1 MTDDFSA
8 SFAHLRRKALH
19 LPTQSFA
26 CAPAKLCI
34 RLRKAL
40 HVLSQ
45 SFACAYAKHCMRQ
58 RKALH
63 PLPQTF
69 AYLIIYISR
78 LNQWSLTVGSACKW
92 YLHPYMLRC
101 VYFHPAYFLAVFFL
115 AVAAVFGLAA
125 VFASGFVSVSAFVAA
140 GFSIPLSSTVKMSVE
155 YGLI

>member
-1 MTDDFSA
+1 MSRNDTYIQNMTDDFSA

-19 LPTQSFA
+19 PSTQSFA
-26 CAPAKLCI
+26 CAPAKLCMC
-34 RLRKAL
+34 LRKA
-40 HVLSQ
+40 
-45 SFACAYAKHCMRQ
+45 F
-58 RKALH
+58 H

-69 AYLIIYISR
+69 AYLIIYIYISR

-125 VFASGFVSVSAFVAA
+125 VFASGFVSVSAFVSA

>member
-1 MTDDFSA
+1 MISVPVLPISDA
-8 SFAHLRRKALH
+8 KLCICPRKALQ
-19 LPTQSFA
+19 PSTQSFA

-34 RLRKAL
+34 CL
-40 HVLSQ
+40 
-45 SFACAYAKHCMRQ
+45 

-125 VFASGFVSVSAFVAA
+125 VFASGFVSVSAFVSA

-155 YGLI
+155 

>member
-1 MTDDFSA
+1 MSRNDTYIQNMTDDFSA

-26 CAPAKLCI
+26 TVHAKLCMCS
-34 RLRKAL
+34 RKAL
-40 HVLSQ
+40 HVPTQ
-45 SFACAYAKHCMRQ
+45 SFASAPTNVCLSNH
-58 RKALH
+58 
-63 PLPQTF
+63 
-69 AYLIIYISR
+69 IYISR

>member
-1 MTDDFSA
+1 MSRNDTYIQNMTDDFSA
-8 SFAHLRRKALH
+8 SFAHLRRKALQ
-19 LPTQSFA
+19 PSTQSFA
-26 CAPAKLCI
+26 CALAKLCMC
-34 RLRKAL
+34 LRKAL
-40 HVLSQ
+40 QLLDEPSCLSN
-45 SFACAYAKHCMRQ
+45 H
-58 RKALH
+58 
-63 PLPQTF
+63 
-69 AYLIIYISR
+69 IYISR

-125 VFASGFVSVSAFVAA
+125 VFASGFVSVSAFASA

>member
-1 MTDDFSA
+1 MSRNDTYIQNMTDDFSA

-19 LPTQSFA
+19 PSTQSFA
-26 CAPAKLCI
+26 CAPAKLCMC
-34 RLRKAL
+34 LRKA
-40 HVLSQ
+40 
-45 SFACAYAKHCMRQ
+45 F
-58 RKALH
+58 H

-69 AYLIIYISR
+69 AYLIIYIYISR

-125 VFASGFVSVSAFVAA
+125 VFASGFVFVSAFVSA

>member
-1 MTDDFSA
+1 MSRNDTYIQNMTDDFSA

-19 LPTQSFA
+19 PSTQSFA

-34 RLRKAL
+34 CL
-40 HVLSQ
+40 
-45 SFACAYAKHCMRQ
+45 

-92 YLHPYMLRC
+92 YLHPYMLRY

>member
-1 MTDDFSA
+1 MSRNDTYIQNMTDDFSA
-8 SFAHLRRKALH
+8 SFALLRRKALH
-19 LPTQSFA
+19 PSTQSFA
-26 CAPAKLCI
+26 TVHAKLCMC
-34 RLRKAL
+34 LRKAL
-40 HVLSQ
+40 QLLDELSCL
-45 SFACAYAKHCMRQ
+45 SNH
-58 RKALH
+58 
-63 PLPQTF
+63 
-69 AYLIIYISR
+69 IYISR

-125 VFASGFVSVSAFVAA
+125 VFASGFVSVSAFVSA

>member
-1 MTDDFSA
+1 MSRNDTYIQNMTDDFSA

-19 LPTQSFA
+19 PSTQSFA

-34 RLRKAL
+34 CL
-40 HVLSQ
+40 
-45 SFACAYAKHCMRQ
+45 

-63 PLPQTF
+63 PLPKTF

>member
-1 MTDDFSA
+1 MISVPVLPISDA
-8 SFAHLRRKALH
+8 KLCMCLRKALH
-19 LPTQSFA
+19 APTQSFA
-26 CAPAKLCI
+26 SAPANVC
-34 RLRKAL
+34 
-40 HVLSQ
+40 LSN
-45 SFACAYAKHCMRQ
+45 H
-58 RKALH
+58 
-63 PLPQTF
+63 
-69 AYLIIYISR
+69 IYISR

-125 VFASGFVSVSAFVAA
+125 VFASGFVSVSAFVSA

>member
-1 MTDDFSA
+1 MSRNDTYIQNMTDDFSA

-19 LPTQSFA
+19 PSTQSFA
-26 CAPAKLCI
+26 CAPAKLCMC
-34 RLRKAL
+34 
-40 HVLSQ
+40 LS
-45 SFACAYAKHCMRQ
+45 
-58 RKALH
+58 KALH

-92 YLHPYMLRC
+92 YLHPYMLRY

-125 VFASGFVSVSAFVAA
+125 VFASGFVSVSAFVSA

>member
-1 MTDDFSA
+1 MSRNDTYIQNMTDDFSA

-19 LPTQSFA
+19 PSTQSFA
-26 CAPAKLCI
+26 CAPAKLCMC
-34 RLRKAL
+34 LRKAL
-40 HVLSQ
+40 QLLDEPSCLSN
-45 SFACAYAKHCMRQ
+45 H
-58 RKALH
+58 
-63 PLPQTF
+63 
-69 AYLIIYISR
+69 IYISR

>member
-1 MTDDFSA
+1 MSRNDTYIQNMTDDFSA

-19 LPTQSFA
+19 PSTQSFA
-26 CAPAKLCI
+26 CAPAKLCM
-34 RLRKAL
+34 
-40 HVLSQ
+40 
-45 SFACAYAKHCMRQ
+45 CQ
-58 RKALH
+58 RKAFH

>member
-1 MTDDFSA
+1 MSRNDTYIQNMTDDFSA

-19 LPTQSFA
+19 PSTQSFA
-26 CAPAKLCI
+26 CAPAKLCMC
-34 RLRKAL
+34 LRKA
-40 HVLSQ
+40 
-45 SFACAYAKHCMRQ
+45 F
-58 RKALH
+58 H

-69 AYLIIYISR
+69 AYLIIYIYISR

-115 AVAAVFGLAA
+115 ALAAVFGLAA
-125 VFASGFVSVSAFVAA
+125 VFASGFVFVSAFVSA

>member
-1 MTDDFSA
+1 MSRNDTYIQNMTDDFSA

-19 LPTQSFA
+19 PSTQSFA
-26 CAPAKLCI
+26 CAPAKLCMCS
-34 RLRKAL
+34 RKA
-40 HVLSQ
+40 
-45 SFACAYAKHCMRQ
+45 F
-58 RKALH
+58 H

-69 AYLIIYISR
+69 AYLIIYIYISR

>member
-1 MTDDFSA
+1 MSRNDTYIQNMTDDFSA

-19 LPTQSFA
+19 PSTQSFA
-26 CAPAKLCI
+26 TVHAKLCMCS
-34 RLRKAL
+34 RKAL
-40 HVLSQ
+40 HV
-45 SFACAYAKHCMRQ
+45 
-58 RKALH
+58 
-63 PLPQTF
+63 LPQTF
-69 AYLIIYISR
+69 AYLIYISS

-125 VFASGFVSVSAFVAA
+125 VFASGFVSVSAFVSA

>member
-1 MTDDFSA
+1 MSRNDTYIQNMTDDFSA

-19 LPTQSFA
+19 PSTQSFA
-26 CAPAKLCI
+26 CAPAKLCMC
-34 RLRKAL
+34 LRKA
-40 HVLSQ
+40 
-45 SFACAYAKHCMRQ
+45 F
-58 RKALH
+58 H

-69 AYLIIYISR
+69 AYLSIYIYISR

-125 VFASGFVSVSAFVAA
+125 VFASGFVFVSAFVSA

>member
-1 MTDDFSA
+1 MSRNDTYIQNMTDDFSA

-19 LPTQSFA
+19 PSTQSFA
-26 CAPAKLCI
+26 CAPAKLCMC
-34 RLRKAL
+34 LRKA
-40 HVLSQ
+40 
-45 SFACAYAKHCMRQ
+45 F
-58 RKALH
+58 H

>member
-1 MTDDFSA
+1 MISVPV
-8 SFAHLRRKALH
+8 
-19 LPTQSFA
+19 LPISD
-26 CAPAKLCI
+26 AKLCI
-34 RLRKAL
+34 RP
-40 HVLSQ
+40 
-45 SFACAYAKHCMRQ
+45 

-92 YLHPYMLRC
+92 YLHPYMLRY

-155 YGLI
+155 

>member
-1 MTDDFSA
+1 MSRNDTYIQNMTDDFSA
-8 SFAHLRRKALH
+8 SFAHLRRKALQ
-19 LPTQSFA
+19 PSTQSFA
-26 CAPAKLCI
+26 TVHAKLCMCS
-34 RLRKAL
+34 RKAL
-40 HVLSQ
+40 HVPTQ
-45 SFACAYAKHCMRQ
+45 SFSSAPANVCLSNH
-58 RKALH
+58 
-63 PLPQTF
+63 
-69 AYLIIYISR
+69 IYISR

>member
-1 MTDDFSA
+1 MISVPV
-8 SFAHLRRKALH
+8 
-19 LPTQSFA
+19 LPISD
-26 CAPAKLCI
+26 AKLCI
-34 RLRKAL
+34 RPRKAL
-40 HVLSQ
+40 HVPTQSIACVSTNVCLSN
-45 SFACAYAKHCMRQ
+45 H
-58 RKALH
+58 
-63 PLPQTF
+63 
-69 AYLIIYISR
+69 IYISR

-155 YGLI
+155 

>member
-1 MTDDFSA
+1 MSRNDTYIQNMTDDFSA

-19 LPTQSFA
+19 PSTQSFA

-34 RLRKAL
+34 CL
-40 HVLSQ
+40 
-45 SFACAYAKHCMRQ
+45 

>member
-1 MTDDFSA
+1 MSRNDTYIQNMTDDFSA

-19 LPTQSFA
+19 PSTQSFA
-26 CAPAKLCI
+26 CAPAKLCMC
-34 RLRKAL
+34 L
-40 HVLSQ
+40 
-45 SFACAYAKHCMRQ
+45 

-125 VFASGFVSVSAFVAA
+125 VFASGFVFVSAFVSA

>member
-1 MTDDFSA
+1 MISVPVLPFSDA
-8 SFAHLRRKALH
+8 KLCIRPRKALH
-19 LPTQSFA
+19 VLPQSFA
-26 CAPAKLCI
+26 CAPTNVC
-34 RLRKAL
+34 
-40 HVLSQ
+40 LSN
-45 SFACAYAKHCMRQ
+45 H
-58 RKALH
+58 
-63 PLPQTF
+63 
-69 AYLIIYISR
+69 IYISR

>member
-1 MTDDFSA
+1 MISVP
-8 SFAHLRRKALH
+8 AL
-19 LPTQSFA
+19 PISD
-26 CAPAKLCI
+26 AKLCN
-34 RLRKAL
+34 RPRKAL
-40 HVLSQ
+40 HVLPQ
-45 SFACAYAKHCMRQ
+45 SFASAYAKHCMCL
-58 RKALH
+58 RKALQLLDEPSCLSNH
-63 PLPQTF
+63 
-69 AYLIIYISR
+69 IYISR

-125 VFASGFVSVSAFVAA
+125 VFASGFVSVSAFVSA

>member
-1 MTDDFSA
+1 MSRNDTYIQNMTDDFSA

-19 LPTQSFA
+19 PSTQSFA
-26 CAPAKLCI
+26 CAPAKLCMC
-34 RLRKAL
+34 LRKA
-40 HVLSQ
+40 
-45 SFACAYAKHCMRQ
+45 F
-58 RKALH
+58 H

-69 AYLIIYISR
+69 AYLIIYIYISR